1 MMKTRVSSTQIQRN
15 LPSLFK
21 SLNSS
26 PSSYTSVTSSLN
38 LTEKLD
44 DHEQT
49 IKKKSTTNESSSL
62 SLEDGES
69 LFSSVSSLQLARSL
83 MNLQMASFKPTVD
96 YEEASKTLQTMW
108 DNGLKGILDYGLEDA
123 TDNMSCDR
131 NLNEFLRTVESTK
144 LLPPSSVSFACVKI
158 TAICPISLLKRVS
171 DLLRWEHKHPSCR
184 LQWKCDTL
192 PVLSISSPF
201 YHTLK
206 RPEPLTPEEEQD
218 LQKAHDR
225 LIKLSQKCFDIN
237 LPLLVDAEYTS
248 VQPAIDYLTYSTM
261 INFNKD
267 DNPIVYGTIQAYL
280 KDAKDR
286 TIQAT
291 DAAKRMGI
299 TIGLKLVRGAYLSS
313 ETELASSLGYASPIH
328 KSIQDTHSCY
338 NECASYMI
346 DKVSSR
352 SAAVLLATHNLE
364 SGQLAVA
371 KAQALGI
378 TKGNT
383 MLQFAQLKGM
393 AEGLSFGLRNAGFLV
408 SKYLAYGPVE
418 MVIPFLLRRAE
429 ENRGLLSASAVD
441 RQLMREELLRRLK
454 GGNMGN

>member
-1 MMKTRVSSTQIQRN
+1 MMMASRVSSTKIHRN
-15 LPSLFK
+15 IPSLFK

-26 PSSYTSVTSSLN
+26 PSSYTSVSTSLN

-44 DHEQT
+44 HDDEL
-49 IKKKSTTNESSSL
+49 IKKKSTNESLSSSL

-69 LFSSVSSLQLARSL
+69 LFSSVSSLQLLRSL
-83 MNLQMASFKPTVD
+83 VNLQMASFTPTVD
-96 YEEASKTLQTMW
+96 FGTWVMKSRLMENMVSKKIVLGVVKHTFYEHFCAGENLEEASKTLQRMW

-171 DLLRWEHKHPSCR
+171 DLLRWEHKDPSCR
-184 LQWKCDTL
+184 LQWKRDTL
-192 PVLSISSPF
+192 SVLSNSSPF
-201 YHTLK
+201 YHTLE
-206 RPEPLTPEEEQD
+206 RPEPLTEEEEQD
-218 LQKAHDR
+218 LQKAHER
-225 LIKLSQKCFDIN
+225 LIKLSQKCLDIN

-248 VQPAIDYLTYSTM
+248 VQPAIDYLTYSAM
-261 INFNKD
+261 IKFNKD

-280 KDAKDR
+280 KDAKER

-291 DAAKRMGI
+291 EAAKRMGI

-346 DKVSSR
+346 DKVLSR
-352 SAAVLLATHNLE
+352 SAAVLLGTHNLE
-364 SGQLAVA
+364 SGKEFINRGHLH
-371 KAQALGI
+371 
-378 TKGNT
+378 
-383 MLQFAQLKGM
+383 MLTFDQINIPFN
-393 AEGLSFGLRNAGFLV
+393 SVFLV
-408 SKYLAYGPVE
+408 VYF
-418 MVIPFLLRRAE
+418 IPR
-429 ENRGLLSASAVD
+429 
-441 RQLMREELLRRLK
+441 
-454 GGNMGN
+454 